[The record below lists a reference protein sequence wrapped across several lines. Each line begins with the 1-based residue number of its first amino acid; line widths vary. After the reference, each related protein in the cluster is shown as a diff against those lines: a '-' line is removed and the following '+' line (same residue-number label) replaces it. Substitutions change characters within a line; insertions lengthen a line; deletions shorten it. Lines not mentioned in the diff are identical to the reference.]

1 MEIFMLSTALSG
13 IILHIKSHTYVISIR
28 YTYEVAPVF
37 TLMEDAVLRK
47 MIKVIG
53 WEEGG
58 DGIFNPGI
66 QVQLYLCVQLDINKW
81 DV

>member
-1 MEIFMLSTALSG
+1 MLS
-13 IILHIKSHTYVISIR
+13 VR

-58 DGIFNPGI
+58 DGIFNPGTAGQTGSDI
-66 QVQLYLCVQLDINKW
+66 KEDLIAVLLCLDK
-81 DV
+81 

>member
-13 IILHIKSHTYVISIR
+13 TTLHIKSYAYVVSVR

-58 DGIFNPGI
+58 DGIFNPGTLNFI
-66 QVQLYLCVQLDINKW
+66 LVCPTGHQ
-81 DV
+81 